1 MKISALLLILF
12 TIHSNAFASIQLREK
27 RVQKLRITDH
37 LSSYSSKWGGAGYQD
52 ENYGSDT
59 GTVDPSY
66 AEQANGMRAEGVEIF
81 RKAAQKT
88 GDRKFTELADS
99 LERAEIVPGTESG
112 CRGANAYTHAGI
124 DTIYMC
130 DNGPYMHTLLHETV
144 HTIQVED
151 GRGIEIECEAD
162 FYMIKAM
169 YYGSGVVQ
177 EGAYDD
183 RCPDNVELQRSLGS
197 NGR

>member
-1 MKISALLLILF
+1 MKISILLLILF
-12 TIHSNAFASIQLREK
+12 TIHTNAFAGIQLREK
-27 RVQKLRITDH
+27 RVDTLRITDH
-37 LSSYSSKWGGAGYQD
+37 INSFSSKWGGGGYYQND
-52 ENYGSDT
+52 NSGSES

-66 AEQANGMRAEGVEIF
+66 AERANGMRAEGVEIF

-99 LERAEIVPGTESG
+99 LERAEIVAGSYDS
-112 CRGANAYTHAGI
+112 CRDRSAYTYAGV

-130 DNGPYMHTLLHETV
+130 DYGPYMHTLLHETV

-162 FYMIKAM
+162 YYMIKAL
-169 YYGSGVVQ
+169 YYGAGEIQ
-177 EGAYDD
+177 DGAYDD
-183 RCPDNVELQRSLGS
+183 QCPDNVRLRRSL
-197 NGR
+197 